1 MSEVLLFITHGLF
14 RLKISELSFLDNLHL
29 VEYNLLA
36 EIALTAFIVEFVYN
50 FILEGLEG
58 WRCVERE

>member
-14 RLKISELSFLDNLHL
+14 RLKISEMSFFDNLHL
-29 VEYNLLA
+29 VEYNFLA
-36 EIALTAFIVEFVYN
+36 EIALTSFIVEFVYN

-58 WRCVERE
+58 

>member
-1 MSEVLLFITHGLF
+1 MSEVLLFIADGLF
-14 RLKISELSFLDNLHL
+14 RLKISEMSFLDNLHL

-36 EIALTAFIVEFVYN
+36 EVALTPFIVKFVYN

-58 WRCVERE
+58 